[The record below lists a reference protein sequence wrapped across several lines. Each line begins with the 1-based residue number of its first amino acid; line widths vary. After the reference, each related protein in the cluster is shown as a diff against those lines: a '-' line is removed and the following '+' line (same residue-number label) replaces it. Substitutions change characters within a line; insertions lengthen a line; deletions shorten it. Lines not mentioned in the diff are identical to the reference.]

1 MTKVRH
7 LSALVAVGALLAL
20 SGCGNSNTEAQAAP
34 AAAPPPPA
42 PAPAPAPP
50 PPAAPMVTPAVT
62 PHVVRE
68 VQTVLR
74 NAGDYHL
81 AVDGRDGSQ
90 TRLAVRRWQRDHNLR
105 PTGIID
111 PATLQSMNITS

>member
-7 LSALVAVGALLAL
+7 LSALVAVSALLGLAA
-20 SGCGNSNTEAQAAP
+20 CGNGNTEAQAAQ

-50 PPAAPMVTPAVT
+50 PPATPTVVPAVT

-74 NAGDYHL
+74 NAGSYHL
-81 AVDGRDGSQ
+81 TVDGRDGPA

-105 PTGIID
+105 STGIID

>member
-1 MTKVRH
+1 MTTVRH
-7 LSALVAVGALLAL
+7 LTTLIAVGALLAL
-20 SGCGNSNTEAQAAP
+20 SACGGSNTQAAAAPP
-34 AAAPPPPA
+34 AAAPPPS

-50 PPAAPMVTPAVT
+50 PPATPVVTPAVT

-81 AVDGRDGSQ
+81 TVDGRDGPA

-105 PTGIID
+105 STGIID

>member
-1 MTKVRH
+1 MTTVRH
-7 LSALVAVGALLAL
+7 LSRLMAFGALLAL
-20 SGCGNSNTEAQAAP
+20 SACGGGNNSNTQAAVAP
-34 AAAPPPPA
+34 PEAPPPM
-42 PAPAPAPP
+42 PAPP
-50 PPAAPMVTPAVT
+50 PPDTGPTVIPAVT

-81 AVDGRDGSQ
+81 TVDGRDGPK

-105 PTGIID
+105 STGIID

>member
-7 LSALVAVGALLAL
+7 LNALIALSAALAL
-20 SGCGNSNTEAQAAP
+20 SACGGNSSNAQAQAAP
-34 AAAPPPPA
+34 PPAAPPPA

-50 PPAAPMVTPAVT
+50 PAPVMTPAVT

-81 AVDGRDGSQ
+81 TVDGRDGSA
-90 TRLAVRRWQRDHNLR
+90 TRLALRRWQRDHNLR
-105 PTGIID
+105 ATGIID